1 MVAKL
6 RSFTSPFL
14 ILMALTVASASAAPL
29 HDAPIIW
36 WEAAGEP
43 IAEPTEREPNLLW
56 DMAEDTVF
64 LPLRRFTDPG
74 RIVRKLGGGAHARPA
89 VNVNALDEA
98 VNSSWFTNRIGLFP
112 FSLEEAAR
120 GSGAG
125 IGPDRGGPW
134 TVIAAKTEGVTPG
147 FTIRDARGDGYLI
160 KFDPPGHLGM
170 TSAAGVVSG
179 RILHAAGYNVPD
191 DNLVIFER
199 EQLVLGEGV
208 RLKLAD
214 GSRRAMDEADLD
226 AILDPLE
233 KLADGRI
240 LAISSRWVSGKPI
253 GPFDYL
259 GRRKDDANDRI
270 KHQHRRELRGLRF
283 FAAWLNHFD
292 TKQGNSLDSWVP
304 VAGGE
309 TGFVKHYL
317 IDFASTLGLGA
328 SGPSP
333 LFGREFGFDLPAFL
347 KRGLGLGLHEDPWRR
362 HEPPAIAPELG
373 YWSAEDFDPWAF
385 RSQQPNSAFANCGA
399 RDAYWAAKIISAF
412 TDAHLEAIV
421 AAAGYRD
428 PAAAAYVAQV
438 LAQRRDIIARSAFS
452 RRAPLDFFTRVD
464 GVILWRGLGVER
476 GLWPEAGT
484 RYSARLST
492 VDAERRV
499 IEAGE
504 WQELRTPDVA
514 LAALPGFAAG
524 KAGAPPFV
532 SVECRVDRGDGWSDP
547 VTALMSRTSGQI
559 VEMEH

>member
-6 RSFTSPFL
+6 RFSTSL
-14 ILMALTVASASAAPL
+14 LLLMAASASATPL
-29 HDAPIIW
+29 VDTPVIW
-36 WEAAGEP
+36 WEEAGEP
-43 IAEPTEREPNLLW
+43 IARPAEREPNLLW
-56 DMAEDTVF
+56 DMTEDTVV

-74 RIVRKLGGGAHARPA
+74 RILRRLGPGDQAPPA
-89 VNVNALDEA
+89 ADVNALDEV

-112 FSLEEAAR
+112 LSLEDAAR

-125 IGPDRGGPW
+125 LGPDRGGPW
-134 TVIAAKTEGVTPG
+134 TVIAAKSEGVTPG
-147 FTIRDARGDGYLI
+147 FTIRDATGQGYLI

-191 DNLVIFER
+191 DNLVLFER
-199 EQLVLGEGV
+199 ERLVLGEGV

-214 GSRRAMDEADLD
+214 GSRREMDRADLD

-233 KLADGRI
+233 KLSDGR
-240 LAISSRWVSGKPI
+240 LVAISSRWVSGKPI

-259 GRRKDDANDRI
+259 GRRDDDGNDRI

-292 TKQGNSLDSWVP
+292 TKQANSLDSWEP
-304 VAGGE
+304 VADGE

-328 SGPSP
+328 GGPSP
-333 LFGREFGFDLPAFL
+333 LFGREFGFDLPWFL
-347 KRGLGLGLHEDPWRR
+347 RRVFTLGLSEDPWRSLA
-362 HEPPAIAPELG
+362 PPSWAPGLG
-373 YWSAEDFDPWAF
+373 YWSAESFDPWAF

-412 TDAHLEAIV
+412 TDEHLAAIV

-428 PAAAAYVAQV
+428 AEAAAHVARV
-438 LAQRRDIIARSAFS
+438 LGERRDIIARDIFAETP
-452 RRAPLDFFTRVD
+452 PLDFFTRVE
-464 GVILWRGLGVER
+464 GVILWRDLGVER
-476 GLWPEAGT
+476 GLWPAGGT
-484 RYSARLST
+484 RYRARLSS

-499 IEAGE
+499 IERGE
-504 WQELRTPDVA
+504 WLELRTPDVA
-514 LAALPGFAAG
+514 LSALPGFAAG

-532 SVECRVDRGDGWSDP
+532 SIECRVDRGEGWSDS
-547 VTALMSRTSGQI
+547 VTAFMSRASGRI
-559 VEMEH
+559 VALDR

>member
-1 MVAKL
+1 MGAKL

-14 ILMALTVASASAAPL
+14 MLLALMVVGASAAPL

-36 WEAAGEP
+36 WEEAGEP

-89 VNVNALDEA
+89 VNVNTLDEA

-125 IGPDRGGPW
+125 IGPDPSGPW

-147 FTIRDARGDGYLI
+147 FTIRDAQGNGYLI

-199 EQLVLGEGV
+199 ERLVLGEDV

-292 TKQGNSLDSWVP
+292 TKQANSLDCWVP
-304 VAGGE
+304 VAGGD

-362 HEPPAIAPELG
+362 FEPPALAPELG
-373 YWSAEDFDPWAF
+373 YWSAEEFDPWAF

-452 RRAPLDFFTRVD
+452 RTAPLDFFRRVD
-464 GVILWRGLGVER
+464 GVIHWRDLGVER
-476 GLWPEAGT
+476 GLWPKAGT

-499 IEAGE
+499 IETGE
-504 WQELRTPDVA
+504 WVELRTPDVA
-514 LAALPGFAAG
+514 LTDLPGFADG

-532 SVECRVDRGDGWSDP
+532 SVECRVDRGDGWSDS
-547 VTALMSRTSGQI
+547 VTVFMSRASGRI
-559 VEMEH
+559 VKMEH